1 MVPARQAS
9 FGYPCFLI
17 NSAKLHLRLLSL
29 FRCITLLNAAM
40 TAHPPEI
47 LCDGCGQC
55 ASSEHLARRLQR
67 LEWATRYRP
76 IHLHTL
82 LLGAFSPQVSAEF
95 LYSPEQAHSGEAANV
110 IVASGISTA
119 GKSGDAVLSEF
130 QRRGIY
136 LTHVLEC
143 PLDVPS
149 SRSDLLNDVVI
160 ARLPTLFTR
169 IRRSLKPKRL
179 AFISGSLTPLIE
191 RFASAQLNCELVLD
205 DGRAFPLDHSNPAE
219 ATAAIARFYD
229 VLAVPASR

>member
-1 MVPARQAS
+1 MNTNTS
-9 FGYPCFLI
+9 G
-17 NSAKLHLRLLSL
+17 
-29 FRCITLLNAAM
+29 
-40 TAHPPEI
+40 I
-47 LCDGCGQC
+47 LCVGCGQP
-55 ASSEHLARRLQR
+55 ASPEHIAGRLQR

-82 LLGAFSPQVSAEF
+82 LLGAIAPQAPAEF
-95 LYSPEQAHSGEAANV
+95 LYSPEQAHSGEAANTV
-110 IVASGISTA
+110 VAAGISSA
-119 GKSGDAVLSEF
+119 GKSADAIQSEF

-143 PLDVPS
+143 PLDGPS
-149 SRSDLLNDVVI
+149 GRADLLIDALI

-179 AFISGSLTPLIE
+179 AFISGSLTPLVE

-205 DGRAFPLDHSNPAE
+205 DGRAFALDHSNTAE
-219 ATAAIARFYD
+219 VTAAMARFQD

>member
-1 MVPARQAS
+1 
-9 FGYPCFLI
+9 
-17 NSAKLHLRLLSL
+17 
-29 FRCITLLNAAM
+29 M
-40 TAHPPEI
+40 TAITSEI
-47 LCDGCGQC
+47 LCDGCGQP
-55 ASSEHLARRLQR
+55 ASPEHIAQRLQR

-82 LLGAFSPQVSAEF
+82 LLGASSPQMPAEF
-95 LYSPEQAHSGEAANV
+95 LYSPEEAHAGEAANL
-110 IVASGISTA
+110 VAAAGISCA
-119 GKSGDAVLSEF
+119 GKSGDAILSEF

-136 LTHVLEC
+136 LTYVLEC

-149 SRSDLLNDVVI
+149 NGAYFLSNALVT
-160 ARLPTLFTR
+160 RLPTLFTR

-205 DGRAFPLDHSNPAE
+205 DGRAFVLDHSNPAE
-219 ATAAIARFYD
+219 LTAAIARFQD